1 MRDLID
7 KSGFRHLS
15 PRRRLLRHARN
26 RAWDRLHVRLT
37 DEELELISYQ
47 CERGVPLRHE
57 MSRELHELTLRG
69 KTVYAVF
76 DRPLGAVVTFFA
88 EPPHEGEQANTWVK
102 R

>member
-47 CERGVPLRHE
+47 CERGTPLRHQ
-57 MSRELHELTLRG
+57 MTRELHELTLRG
-69 KTVYAVF
+69 RTVYTIF
-76 DRPLGAVVTFFA
+76 DRPERAVVTFFSVL
-88 EPPHEGEQANTWVK
+88 PHEGEDANTWVK
-102 R
+102 D